1 MASSNHQDWQ
11 EQYEAERAK
20 LLDALGWVING
31 GIVEEI
37 QHIGATSVPNMQTA
51 PCVDIGL
58 AVWPFPLEAGPRSRL
73 EALGYSI
80 LDEPGESQQQRFQHE
95 SGLFQAL
102 IVEPGTG
109 DFFDFVLLTD
119 YLRHNDSAREAASAR
134 KSDAALDKS
143 ILFERLSADARRWWI
158 EYYGFSTL
166 EGISN
171 ELKDAPFPWFV
182 AGGWALDLFLGQVQR
197 VHYDVDIVVPRN
209 MQMELQKYLTERGWV
224 LITPYEKRLELWP
237 PHMRLELPR
246 HQVHA
251 HRDDIFIDILLTDID
266 EVWRYRREPA
276 VVRTLE
282 KMSLQSESG
291 IPYLAPELVLLFK
304 SRNTSDHERSKDQV
318 DFENILPH
326 LDLERRAWLRWALA
340 ATFPGHVWIGRLL

>member
-1 MASSNHQDWQ
+1 MSSSNFQHWK
-11 EQYEAERAK
+11 EQYEAERGR
-20 LLDALGWVING
+20 LIDALGMVING

-37 QHIGATSVPNMQTA
+37 QHIGATCVPNMQAA

-80 LDEPGESQQQRFQHE
+80 LEGQKGNQQQCLQHK
-95 SGLFQAL
+95 SGLFQL
-102 IVEPGTG
+102 FIVEPGTG
-109 DFFDFVLLTD
+109 EFFDFVLLTD
-119 YLRHNDSAREAASAR
+119 YLRHNDRAREATSAR
-134 KSDAALDKS
+134 KSDAALDKA
-143 ILFERLSADARRWWI
+143 ILFEQLLADARRWWI
-158 EYYGFSTL
+158 EHYGFSTL
-166 EGISN
+166 EGVSN

-197 VHYDVDIVVPRN
+197 VHYDVDVVVPRN
-209 MQMELQKYLTERGWV
+209 VQMELQKYLTERGWV

-237 PHMRLELPR
+237 PRMRLELPR

-251 HRDDIFIDILLTDID
+251 HRDEIFIDVLLTDID

-276 VVRTLE
+276 IVRILE
-282 KMSLQSESG
+282 KMGLQSESG

-304 SRNTSDHERSKDQV
+304 SRNTSNHERSKDQS
-318 DFENILPH
+318 DFESVLPR
-326 LDLERRAWLRWALA
+326 LDFERRAWLRWALA
-340 ATFPGHVWIGRLL
+340 ATFPEHVWIGQLV